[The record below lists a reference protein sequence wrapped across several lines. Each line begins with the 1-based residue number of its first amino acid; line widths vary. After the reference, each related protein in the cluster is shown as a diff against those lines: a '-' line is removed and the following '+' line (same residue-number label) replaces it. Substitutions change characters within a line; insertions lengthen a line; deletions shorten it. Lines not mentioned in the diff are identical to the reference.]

1 MKRYLRN
8 AFYLI
13 LIFMFSGNWSCK
25 RAETFQETPTGL
37 KYKFHTQSKD
47 AQQVNRYEIVNV
59 LMNYRTK
66 DSTLYKGGLNPISFQ
81 VNPIVDGDLQ
91 EGILMMRLGDSA
103 TFALNPEKFFISM
116 MKYSELPDM
125 VKDETEIYFDI
136 KLVEIRPEPPM
147 MQAERMENITR
158 KETEADKIA
167 QYIASNNITVAPT
180 SSGLYFIEIQK
191 GEGKA
196 AEPGMKVKVHYKG
209 LFLEGNEFDSSY
221 GRNRPVEFILGAGE
235 RIPAWD
241 EAIAMMSEGGK
252 ARLIV
257 PSALG
262 YGAEQRN
269 AIKPHTPLIFEVEL
283 LEVSN

>member
-1 MKRYLRN
+1 MKIFLKN
-8 AFYLI
+8 TFYMTLVI
-13 LIFMFSGNWSCK
+13 IVSVIFACN
-25 RAETFQETPTGL
+25 RVETFKETPTGL
-37 KYKFHTQSKD
+37 KYKFHVQSKD
-47 AQQVNRYEIVNV
+47 AQQVYRYDIVDV

-66 DSTLYKGGLNPISFQ
+66 DSTLYKGGMTPISFQ

-116 MKYSELPDM
+116 MKYSKLPDM

-136 KLVEIRPEPPM
+136 KLVDIRPEPPM
-147 MQAERMENITR
+147 MQAERLENINR

-167 QYIASNNITVAPT
+167 QYIADNNITVAPT
-180 SSGLYFIEIQK
+180 ASGLYFIELQK
-191 GEGKA
+191 GDGKA
-196 AEPGMKVKVHYKG
+196 AAAGMKVKVHYRG
-209 LFLEGNEFDSSY
+209 MFLEGNEFDSSY
-221 GRNRPVEFILGAGE
+221 GRNRPVEFILGQGE
-235 RIPAWD
+235 RLPAWD

-269 AIKPHTPLIFEVEL
+269 TIKPYTPLIFEVEL